1 MISRGQIRETMR
13 PDFPRAFEP
22 GAGPR
27 KNPEWISVALL
38 VVCVPWGMWSIYAL
52 LAGGDSVLVAFY
64 SAAGW
69 FFILGCGYLGLHGV
83 RGIAWCSVPALLTI
97 RALLEFGIIPCW
109 RFANGDDQI
118 DGIYVHAM
126 LLTLMGFGAFWIAS
140 LFLKRKGDLQFVPV
154 ASYTPS
160 RVAVMSALML
170 LLGFV
175 GNFTVWKLGI
185 STFLWT
191 ISDAGAQ
198 QSNLP
203 FMSEVTFVANL
214 LNVALVVSAI
224 EVLGK
229 HSKDPL
235 IRFVFGASVVFSIVF
250 GALSGMKSEIL
261 YPILYLLVVY
271 TMTNRRLPRI
281 AVIMPLLLIIIY
293 PFVDAYRRNLDIG
306 YAQVATTLS
315 GQADVLTK
323 TFEDVVESPFSGREQ
338 SGKSFALA
346 TDRLSLLSYM
356 HDVIGLPAPSL
367 LNGDE
372 KVWMAPFYPLIPRF
386 LWKNKPILDKGS
398 RLSVALGK
406 PPTTATAITQIG
418 DLYSLYKTPGV
429 IIGMALWGIMM
440 QLYMNWAGKGRF
452 SEKRLFIYISFLI
465 ALINVEQDVTAF
477 TAGLVLLGIRVF
489 AVSRIIYGPA
499 GSSVPRLAP
508 RTAIS
513 TT

>member
-1 MISRGQIRETMR
+1 
-13 PDFPRAFEP
+13 
-22 GAGPR
+22 
-27 KNPEWISVALL
+27 
-38 VVCVPWGMWSIYAL
+38 MWSVYAL
-52 LAGGDSVLVAFY
+52 LSGGDSVLVSFY

-83 RGIAWCSVPALLTI
+83 RGLAWCSVPALLTI

-118 DGIYVHAM
+118 DGIYVHSM
-126 LLTLMGFGAFWIAS
+126 LLTLMGFAAFWIAS
-140 LFLKRKGDLQFVPV
+140 LFLKRKSELLFVPSV
-154 ASYTPS
+154 PYTPS
-160 RVAVMSALML
+160 RVAFMSALML
-170 LLGFV
+170 FLGFC
-175 GNFTVWKLGI
+175 GNFAVWKFGI

-214 LNVALVVSAI
+214 LNVSLVVSAI

-229 HSKDPL
+229 RSKDPL
-235 IRFVFGASVVFSIVF
+235 IRFVFLASFVLALGF
-250 GALSGMKSEIL
+250 GVLSGMKSEIL
-261 YPILYLLVVY
+261 YPVLYVLVVY
-271 TMTNRRLPRI
+271 TMTNRRLPRL
-281 AVIMPLLLIIIY
+281 AFFMPLLLIVIY
-293 PFVDAYRRNLDIG
+293 PFVNAYRRNLDTG
-306 YAQVATTLS
+306 YAQIATTFS
-315 GQADVLTK
+315 GQADVLVK
-323 TFEDVVESPFSGREQ
+323 TFEDVLESPFSGKEQ

-356 HDVIGLPAPSL
+356 HDVVGLPAPSL

-418 DLYSLYKTPGV
+418 DLYSMYKTPGV
-429 IIGMALWGIMM
+429 IIGMGLWGVIA

-452 SEKRLFIYISFLI
+452 SEKRLFVYISFLI
-465 ALINVEQDVTAF
+465 ALINVEQDATAF
-477 TAGLVLLGIRVF
+477 MAGLVLLGIRVF
-489 AVSRIIYGPA
+489 IVARIIYGPA
-499 GSSVPRLAP
+499 GSAVPRLAQ
-508 RTAIS
+508 RTVIR